1 MTSNNDERLE
11 EAQTLEEIVGR
22 VEGLL
27 DQIESYSDPTVRRMV
42 FELLDLIDAMH
53 REALTRLAGGLNSV
67 GFLEK
72 AVDDPFVAHLF
83 SVYGLLGEDQDPEAV
98 VQEALAEIL
107 PYVHSHGGEIEVV
120 DIDRGI
126 VTVRMLGSCAGCP
139 SSVVTLTQSFE
150 KALRSRW
157 PSLIRIEV
165 ENEQDDRWQS
175 VTIRPAR

>member
-1 MTSNNDERLE
+1 MTSDNDGRLE
-11 EAQTLEEIVGR
+11 EALTLEEIVGR
-22 VEGLL
+22 VERLL
-27 DQIESYSDPTVRRMV
+27 DQVESYSDPTVRRTV

-72 AVDDPFVAHLF
+72 AVDDPFVAHLL
-83 SVYGLLGEDQDPEAV
+83 SVYGLLGDEEDPEPLV
-98 VQEALAEIL
+98 RDALTEIL

-120 DIDRGI
+120 GIDRGI

-165 ENEQDDRWQS
+165 EDEQDDGWQS
-175 VTIRPAR
+175 VTIRPTR